1 MTKPDPTSPRMD
13 IPALLAALV
22 MMIGL
27 TAWPH
32 WLSRANGQA
41 DHLAALL
48 ACMAMSIGFIRGV
61 GFVPRHRVW
70 QWLCSWPVMLGAL
83 VGTGWRLWGG

>member
-1 MTKPDPTSPRMD
+1 MTKPEPTPPRMD
-13 IPALLAALV
+13 VPALLLALG
-22 MMIGL
+22 MMIAL

-32 WLSRANGQA
+32 WLSRTHGQA
-41 DHLAALL
+41 DHLAAFL

-61 GFVPRHRVW
+61 GFVPHHRVGR
-70 QWLCSWPVMLGAL
+70 WLCSWPVMLGAL